1 MIMLCLI
8 PEENKDVDAATAKHE
23 EEEEAVLTSKMDIEF
38 VVA

>member
-1 MIMLCLI
+1 MIILCLVL
-8 PEENKDVDAATAKHE
+8 EENKDVDVATAKHE